1 VPICLAET
9 EDAVKSVQYDDDETD
24 GLLAMESAQE
34 SRNKHDVGTSGPIE
48 ATDNS
53 NGLASRKG
61 SKKEGIT

>member
-1 VPICLAET
+1 VPICLTET

-34 SRNKHDVGTSGPIE
+34 SRNKHDVGTSGEE

-61 SKKEGIT
+61 SKKEGII